1 MALPGKPI
9 RQRKSMGERHL
20 IGARLPIDDAVKLDE
35 VTDALGVSV
44 SQYVADL
51 LHEHLTTIDLG
62 AIKNQEELPLKH
74 AS

>member
-1 MALPGKPI
+1 MALPGKPV
-9 RQRKSMGERHL
+9 RQRKNKGERHL
-20 IGARLPIDDAVKLDE
+20 IGARLPIDDAVKLNE
-35 VTDALGVSV
+35 VTETLGVSV

-51 LHEHLTTIDLG
+51 LQDHLATIDLE